1 MRHWKGTGK
10 DASLSIVSLHC
21 IDRADVAAQRKFFR
35 RIGGASHQLG
45 KARGLSAFAPEGI
58 VEHGIIL
65 AEGAGWKRLLVVG
78 RWISFTIQPA
88 KTHEPRRAQSI
99 TKVSSLT
106 RLLRVRSW
114 PLWLA
119 ISQIDPLPLQ
129 RIDKFYH

>member
-1 MRHWKGTGK
+1 MRQWKGTGK
-10 DASLSIVSLHC
+10 DARLSIVSLHLYRPSGRRGAAEVLSP
-21 IDRADVAAQRKFFR
+21 DRRCQPSTRQ
-35 RIGGASHQLG
+35 GARPERLRS
-45 KARGLSAFAPEGI
+45 RGDCRAWD
-58 VEHGIIL
+58 IL